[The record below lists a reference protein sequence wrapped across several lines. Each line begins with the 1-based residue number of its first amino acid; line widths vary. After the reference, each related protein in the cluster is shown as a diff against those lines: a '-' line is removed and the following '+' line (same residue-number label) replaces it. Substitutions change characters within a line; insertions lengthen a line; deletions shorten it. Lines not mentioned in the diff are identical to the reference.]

1 VTERSTTEP
10 APGWD
15 AQSEPAATV
24 RAGIL
29 VTGTEVITA
38 RITDRNGPWVS
49 RRLGELGVEVIDI
62 LVVGDRP
69 AELEAGL
76 RFMAGA
82 GAELIVTSGGL
93 GPTADD
99 LTAEIVARFAG
110 VEMVLDEAMRER
122 IERIVAGFGRTGMR
136 FDPEA
141 LRASTRK
148 QAMVPERAETIEPA
162 GTAPGL
168 VVQVENGPVV
178 AVLPGPPRELH
189 EMWGPTLETR
199 AVRAL
204 LDRTPRYEGATLRL
218 FGIPESELA
227 HSLREIGAETDLS
240 QLEITTCLRRGELEV
255 EIRHRPGAGQARDR
269 LVEAIAERHG
279 PYLFSRDGSTIDE
292 QVARL
297 LVGHRIGLAES
308 CTGGELAARLTEP
321 PGASEY
327 VAGGVVA
334 YANEA
339 KTRLLGV
346 DGGLIEDRGAVSPEV
361 AHEMAVGA
369 LTRFQADVSVAITGI
384 AGPDGAT
391 EGKPV
396 GYVCFC
402 VLTEEGAE
410 LARDPVVPGDRA
422 EIRDRST
429 TIAMQLLRRVLRGE
443 RSPL

>member
-1 VTERSTTEP
+1 
-10 APGWD
+10 
-15 AQSEPAATV
+15 
-24 RAGIL
+24 
-29 VTGTEVITA
+29 
-38 RITDRNGPWVS
+38 
-49 RRLGELGVEVIDI
+49 
-62 LVVGDRP
+62 
-69 AELEAGL
+69 
-76 RFMAGA
+76 M
-82 GAELIVTSGGL
+82 
-93 GPTADD
+93 
-99 LTAEIVARFAG
+99 
-110 VEMVLDEAMRER
+110 
-122 IERIVAGFGRTGMR
+122 
-136 FDPEA
+136 
-141 LRASTRK
+141 
-148 QAMVPERAETIEPA
+148 
-162 GTAPGL
+162 
-168 VVQVENGPVV
+168 
-178 AVLPGPPRELH
+178 
-189 EMWGPTLETR
+189 
-199 AVRAL
+199 
-204 LDRTPRYEGATLRL
+204 

-227 HSLREIGAETDLS
+227 QSLREIGAETDLS

-255 EIRHRPGAGQARDR
+255 EIRHRPGAAQARDR
-269 LVEAIAERHG
+269 LVEAIAERQG

-297 LVGHRIGLAES
+297 LAGHRIGLAES

-369 LTRFQADVSVAITGI
+369 LARFQADVSIAITGI

-402 VLTEEGAE
+402 VLTEDGTE
-410 LARDPVVPGDRA
+410 LVRDPVVPGDRA

-429 TIAMQLLRRVLRGE
+429 TIALQLLRRVLRGE